1 MTNYTEGLAKFI
13 AGIQYEDIPAAV
25 IDRAKKLTM
34 HCVGATLAAAPSP
47 CVKAALNT
55 ARDTV
60 GERAE
65 LMATT
70 WGRPGKQPMNGAI
83 FVNSTGADTLDWE
96 DCSWTGHPTAGF
108 VPVGMAVAEALGLP
122 GKDYLTAIISGFEV
136 YQRVSGHIQPDPDF
150 DIVKNGWGLCSWQ
163 IWACSMPAGKL
174 LGCDEEQFNLLMG
187 ATACETPV
195 IDTII
200 HKQMSDFYHLQ
211 FGFTGMNGTMLARMA
226 KRGEL
231 DNMYNIFDIEGGYA
245 FMMQRGDNPGWL
257 DRNLGTE
264 FMFNEILFKH
274 WPANM
279 WIQTPLDC
287 LDKLQKEHGFAAA
300 DIEAIDITPG
310 FQFRDGYRP
319 EGYNSVKDGQ
329 FSIPY
334 CLSAFLLR
342 GEPGP
347 GWFDEGRLAD
357 ADLLD
362 LAGRIHLDKE
372 TVLPLKH
379 CFNIFT
385 GGSFPKVEMTITLKD
400 GSVLKGGLQFP
411 KGHPRNPFDWDD
423 CEKTFRIGAK
433 VAGLSQEKTERFI
446 ALCRDL
452 EHLDDVARL
461 AECLSAD

>member
-1 MTNYTEGLAKFI
+1 MTEYTKNLARYI
-13 AGIQYEDIPAAV
+13 ANVRYEDIPAET

-34 HCVGATLAAAPSP
+34 HCVGATLAALPSP
-47 CVKAALNT
+47 SVRYAINT

-60 GERAE
+60 GEQAA
-65 LMATT
+65 LMSTA
-70 WGRPGKQPMNGAI
+70 WGLPGKMPMNGAI
-83 FVNSTGADTLDWE
+83 FINSTGADTLDWE

-108 VPVGMAVAEALGLP
+108 VPVGMAVAEALNKP
-122 GKDYLTAIISGFEV
+122 GRDYLTAIISGFEI
-136 YQRVSGHIQPDPDF
+136 YQRVAGSIQPPPDF

-174 LGCDEEQFNLLMG
+174 LECNEEQFNLLMG

-226 KRGEL
+226 KRDEL
-231 DNMYNIFDIEGGYA
+231 DNMYDIFDIEGGYA
-245 FMMQRGDNPGWL
+245 FMMQRGDHPEWL
-257 DRNLGTE
+257 ERNVGSE
-264 FMFNEILFKH
+264 YMFNEILFKH

-287 LDKLQKEHGFAAA
+287 LDQMKREYGFQAG
-300 DIEAIDITPG
+300 DIQSIEITPG

-319 EGYNSVKDGQ
+319 EGYRSVKDGQ

-334 CLSAFLLR
+334 CLAAYLLK
-342 GEPGP
+342 GEAGP
-347 GWFDEGRLAD
+347 NWFDEKHLND
-357 ADLLD
+357 PELLD
-362 LAGRIHLDKE
+362 MASRVHLDKE
-372 TVLPLKH
+372 QVLPLKQ

-400 GSVLKGGLQFP
+400 GAVLRGEMQFP
-411 KGHPRNPFDWDD
+411 KGHPRNPFDWADS
-423 CEKTFRIGAK
+423 EKTFRTGAR
-433 VAGLSQEKTERFI
+433 VAGLTQEKTERFM

-452 EHLDDVARL
+452 EHLEDMAQL
-461 AECLSAD
+461 AECLQG

>member
-1 MTNYTEGLAKFI
+1 MTEYTKGLAKYI
-13 AGIQYEDIPAAV
+13 AGVRYEDIPAEV

-34 HCVGATLAAAPSP
+34 HCVGATLAAVPSP
-47 CVKAALNT
+47 SVRYALST

-60 GERAE
+60 GEQAE
-65 LMATT
+65 LMSTA
-70 WGRPGKQPMNGAI
+70 WGQSGKMPMNGAI

-108 VPVGMAVAEALGLP
+108 VPVGMAVAEALGKP
-122 GKDYLTAIISGFEV
+122 GRDYLTAIISGFEI
-136 YQRVSGHIQPDPDF
+136 YQRVAGHIQPDPDF

-174 LGCDEEQFNLLMG
+174 LACDEEQFNLLMG

-231 DNMYNIFDIEGGYA
+231 DNMYDIFDIEGGYA
-245 FMMQRGDNPGWL
+245 YMMQRGDNAGWL

-264 FMFNEILFKH
+264 YMFNEILFKH

-287 LDKLQKEHGFAAA
+287 LDKLQKEHGFAAG
-300 DIEAIDITPG
+300 DIEAIHITPG

-319 EGYNSVKDGQ
+319 EGYRSVKDGQ

-334 CLSAFLLR
+334 CLAAFLLR

-347 GWFDEGRLAD
+347 GWFDEDKLAD
-357 ADLLD
+357 PDLLD
-362 LAGRIHLDKE
+362 LAGRIHLDRE

-385 GGSFPKVEMTITLKD
+385 GGSFPKVDMTITLKD
-400 GSVLKGGLQFP
+400 GTLIQGGLQFP
-411 KGHPRNPFDWDD
+411 KGHPRNPFDWED
-423 CEKTFRIGAK
+423 CEKTFRIGAR
-433 VAGLSQEKTERFI
+433 VAGLSPERTEAFI
-446 ALCRDL
+446 ALCKDL
-452 EHLDDVARL
+452 EHLDNVAAL
-461 AECLSAD
+461 AECLAR